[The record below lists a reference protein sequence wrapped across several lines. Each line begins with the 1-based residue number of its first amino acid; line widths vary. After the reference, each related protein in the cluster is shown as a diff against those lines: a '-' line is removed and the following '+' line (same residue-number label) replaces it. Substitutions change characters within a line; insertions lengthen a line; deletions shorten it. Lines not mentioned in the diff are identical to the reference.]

1 MNCTQNCRQGRACD
15 CRLDAEGYLPE
26 DDTPPPM
33 DRLSLLLLFLSGV
46 LSGGVVTLVV
56 FNIGRIIGGDA

>member
-46 LSGGVVTLVV
+46 LSGGVAVLVLI
-56 FNIGRIIGGDA
+56 NLGRIIGGDA